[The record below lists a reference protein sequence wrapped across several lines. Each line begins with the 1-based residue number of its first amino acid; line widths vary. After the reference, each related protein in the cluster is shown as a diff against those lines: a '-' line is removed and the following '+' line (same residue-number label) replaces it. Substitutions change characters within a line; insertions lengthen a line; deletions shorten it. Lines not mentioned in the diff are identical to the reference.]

1 MTDVL
6 LKYLPVLLLLIVL
19 AVFGAMV
26 DGFFASRNMVNI
38 VVQASSLAIVATGIT
53 LVLLTAGI
61 DLSVGSLMFL
71 AAAVAGKLVLGGM
84 SLWVAIAS
92 VLVVGLIGGMF
103 NALLV
108 TRFGLP
114 AFIAT
119 LGSLYAMRGLA
130 LYITKTRA
138 MNLPEELLRLVT
150 TSFLGIPV
158 PVWLLLAVV
167 GLAEFALRGTPWGR
181 QVYAVGNSRE
191 QAVRAGIDV
200 RRITASVY
208 VLSGVL
214 ATLGGLVSVAQLGA
228 VSPTFGFG
236 REFAAIAAAV
246 LGGTSLFG
254 GRGNVLPGTLIG
266 ALMIQTVETGLVM
279 LNADPYLYPLVMA
292 AIIFLAVLLDSLR
305 TGYLQRLGRRTIR
318 PLYKSA

>member
-1 MTDVL
+1 MKNVL
-6 LKYLPVLLLLIVL
+6 LKYIPVVLLIAVL
-19 AVFGAMV
+19 AVFAGFV
-26 DGFFASRNMVNI
+26 PGFFATRNMVNI
-38 VVQASSLAIVATGIT
+38 LVQASSLAIVATGIT

-92 VLVVGLIGGMF
+92 VLLVGFAGGLL

-108 TRFGLP
+108 TRLGLP

-119 LGSLYAMRGLA
+119 LGTLYAMRGLA
-130 LYITKTRA
+130 LYVTKTRA

-150 TSFLGIPV
+150 TNFLGVPS
-158 PVWLLLAVV
+158 PVWLLIAVV
-167 GLAEFALRGTPWGR
+167 CVAEYALRTTAWGR

-191 QAVRAGIDV
+191 QALRAGINV
-200 RRITASVY
+200 ARITGSVY

-228 VSPTFGFG
+228 VSPTFGTG

-266 ALMIQTVETGLVM
+266 ALLIQTVETGLVM
-279 LNADPYLYPLVMA
+279 MNADPYLYPLVMA
-292 AIIFLAVLLDSLR
+292 AMIFVAVLLDSVR
-305 TGYLQRLGRRTIR
+305 TGYLQKLGRRTIR
-318 PLYKSA
+318 PRYTSA